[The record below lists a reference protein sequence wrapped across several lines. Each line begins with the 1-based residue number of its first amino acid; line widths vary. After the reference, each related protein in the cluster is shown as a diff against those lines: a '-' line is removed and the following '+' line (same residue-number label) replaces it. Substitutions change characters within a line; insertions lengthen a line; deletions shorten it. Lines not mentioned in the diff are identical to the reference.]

1 MTTRPNILAAV
12 SLWVFLLT
20 GSVHGVSDMYAHA
33 YTTMDSIRIT
43 RTESDSVR
51 ITKTVSDTAVVE
63 PEPSYVALKN
73 NLLYDAIATPN
84 LQVEF
89 RLDDHFTLQLGA
101 GFNPF
106 PLDDKVIP
114 KWRNVEIE
122 LAPRYWF
129 CEAFTRDFVSVN
141 LGYVLYNVAGGKYP
155 IGWMY
160 KDVQTNRFEGHA
172 MLMGASYGWHF
183 AISPHFS
190 IELEG
195 GVDAGITWY
204 QKYECVHCGK
214 QLGNREHKWFA
225 LPRLGVNLVVLLYGN
240 RPDFEER
247 CDCGKEL
254 EDDRNQIS
262 EISRDT
268 IVVNEVT
275 VEETIIES
283 LRDTVVE
290 IVRIDSIVIE
300 EPVIEIAQIDSAEIE
315 EQEVVVVRIDSVEEP
330 KKIDARTQ
338 IRDLRS
344 QVLELEHAY
353 KGAPND
359 SIEAVIAALVAKQDE
374 LAHKDQLT
382 RLRELVLRPMS
393 EFEPYD
399 PNARVTQDPNCVSMH
414 FDVNITDIDRTF
426 IHNDE
431 LMDSIMH
438 VIAAAMADTTIEIK
452 IIKIVGMASFDGSLK
467 GNIRLADSR
476 GKALKKYIQEEF
488 GFSDDMFRVY
498 NGGECWAELRWY
510 LEQEEF
516 DGKQDILCIIDQ
528 VLDYDLRERFIKR
541 HNEGRTYEYMR
552 KHFNRYLRN
561 LGTIM
566 VYYEPKDR

>member
-63 PEPSYVALKN
+63 PGPSYVALKN

-114 KWRNVEIE
+114 KWRHVEVEI
-122 LAPRYWF
+122 APRYWF
-129 CEAFTRDFVSVN
+129 CEAFTRDFLSMN
-141 LGYVLYNVAGGKYP
+141 MGYVHYNVAGGKYP

-160 KDVQTNRFEGHA
+160 KDVQTNRFQGDA
-172 MLMGASYGWHF
+172 LLLGASYGWHF
-183 AISPHFS
+183 ALSPHFS
-190 IELEG
+190 IELEA

-214 QLGNREHKWFA
+214 QLGNREHGWFA
-225 LPRLGVNLVVLLYGN
+225 LPRLGVNLVVLLGGN
-240 RPDFEER
+240 REGFEER

-268 IVVNEVT
+268 IVESRDTIVVSKDTIVVRQEQEEP

-283 LRDTVVE
+283 LIAATDTVVNY
-290 IVRIDSIVIE
+290 
-300 EPVIEIAQIDSAEIE
+300 AQQQPTTAADT
-315 EQEVVVVRIDSVEEP
+315 VDV
-330 KKIDARTQ
+330 RTQ
-338 IRDLRS
+338 IQEVGSRI
-344 QVLELEHAY
+344 LELERAY
-353 KGAPND
+353 KETPSD
-359 SIEAVIAALVAKQDE
+359 SVQDIITTLVARQEE
-374 LAHKDQLT
+374 LAHLDQMS
-382 RLRELVLRPMS
+382 RLKEAILRPIE

-399 PNARVTQDPNCVSMH
+399 PEAKVTKEPNSIFMH
-414 FDVNITDIDRTF
+414 FDVNITDVDRTF

-431 LMDSIMH
+431 LMDSIMN
-438 VIAAAMADTTIEIK
+438 VIAEAMADTTIEIK
-452 IIKIVGMASFDGSLK
+452 LIKIVGMASFDGSLK
-467 GNIRLADSR
+467 GNIRLAGSR
-476 GKALKKYIQEEF
+476 GEALKEYIQERFHF
-488 GFSDDMFRVY
+488 GDELFRVY
-498 NGGECWAELRWY
+498 NGGECWSELRWY
-510 LEQEEF
+510 LEREEF
-516 DGKQDILCIIDQ
+516 EGKADILSIIDQ

-541 HNEGRTYEYMR
+541 HNAGRTYEYMR
-552 KHFNRYLRN
+552 THFRRYLRN
-561 LGTIM
+561 LGTIT
-566 VYYEPKDR
+566 VYYESKETTR

>member
-63 PEPSYVALKN
+63 SEPSYVALKN

-84 LQVEF
+84 LQAEF

-114 KWRNVEIE
+114 KWRHVEVEI
-122 LAPRYWF
+122 APRYWF
-129 CEAFTRDFVSVN
+129 CEAFTRDFLSMN
-141 LGYVLYNVAGGKYP
+141 LGYVHYNVAGGKYP

-160 KDVQTNRFEGHA
+160 KDVQTNRFQGDA
-172 MLMGASYGWHF
+172 LLLGASYGWHF
-183 AISPHFS
+183 ALSPHFS
-190 IELEG
+190 IELEA

-214 QLGNREHKWFA
+214 QLGNREHGWFA
-225 LPRLGVNLVVLLYGN
+225 LPRLGVNLVVLLGGN
-240 RPDFEER
+240 REGFEER

-268 IVVNEVT
+268 IVESRDTIVVSKDTIVVRQEQEEP

-283 LRDTVVE
+283 LIAATDTVVNY
-290 IVRIDSIVIE
+290 
-300 EPVIEIAQIDSAEIE
+300 AQQQPTTAA
-315 EQEVVVVRIDSVEEP
+315 
-330 KKIDARTQ
+330 DAVDVRTQ
-338 IRDLRS
+338 IQEVRS
-344 QVLELEHAY
+344 RILELERAY
-353 KGAPND
+353 KETPSD
-359 SIEAVIAALVAKQDE
+359 SVQDIITTLVARQEE
-374 LAHKDQLT
+374 LAHLDQMS
-382 RLRELVLRPMS
+382 RLKEAILRPIE

-399 PNARVTQDPNCVSMH
+399 PEAKVTKEPNSIFMH
-414 FDVNITDIDRTF
+414 FDVNITDVDRTF

-431 LMDSIMH
+431 LMDSIMN
-438 VIAAAMADTTIEIK
+438 VIAEAMADTTIEIK
-452 IIKIVGMASFDGSLK
+452 LIKIVGMASFDGSLK
-467 GNIRLADSR
+467 GNIRLAGSR
-476 GKALKKYIQEEF
+476 GEALKEYIQERFHF
-488 GFSDDMFRVY
+488 GDELFRVY

-510 LEQEEF
+510 LEREEF
-516 DGKQDILCIIDQ
+516 EGKTDILCMIDQ

-541 HNEGRTYEYMR
+541 HNAGRTYEYMR
-552 KHFNRYLRN
+552 THFRRYLRN
-561 LGTIM
+561 LGTIT
-566 VYYEPKDR
+566 VYYESKETTR